1 MTLQQEYREKYNEG
15 LEAGKLESKIEGK
28 MEGKLEGKREGKL
41 EGKIELLYSDF
52 QLTIPEIA
60 QRLELSEE
68 YVKKIVDEIKSKG
81 IS

>member
-15 LEAGKLESKIEGK
+15 LEAGKIEGK
-28 MEGKLEGKREGKL
+28 LEGKL

-60 QRLELSEE
+60 RKLELPEE
-68 YVKKIVDEIKSKG
+68 YVQGIVKKIESKG
-81 IS
+81 

>member
-15 LEAGKLESKIEGK
+15 LEAGKLEGKIEGK
-28 MEGKLEGKREGKL
+28 MEGKL

-60 QRLELSEE
+60 QRLELSEKKE
-68 YVKKIVDEIKSKG
+68 KKIVDEIKSKG
-81 IS
+81 MS

>member
-1 MTLQQEYREKYNEG
+1 MRVKSRERWKAS
-15 LEAGKLESKIEGK
+15 LRES
-28 MEGKLEGKREGKL
+28 EGKL

-81 IS
+81 MS